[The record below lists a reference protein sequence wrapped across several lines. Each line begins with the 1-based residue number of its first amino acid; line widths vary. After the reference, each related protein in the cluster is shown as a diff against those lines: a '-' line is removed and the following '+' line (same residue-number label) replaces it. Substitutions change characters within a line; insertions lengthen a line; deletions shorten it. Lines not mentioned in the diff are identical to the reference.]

1 MIAFCSSGFNKKS
14 LKPVVWIPENCSY
27 FFLYISRTSELIMSS
42 VDDTVPL
49 VVLRLGCESV
59 AEAVVTGK
67 E

>member
-1 MIAFCSSGFNKKS
+1 
-14 LKPVVWIPENCSY
+14 
-27 FFLYISRTSELIMSS
+27 MSS

-67 E
+67 EWAHGRVDPDG